1 MDNVFDVI
9 VVGGGHAGVEAAR
22 STALRGFKTALIT
35 LNRKMIANMPCNPH
49 IGGSAKGIVV
59 REIDALGGLMGV
71 AADHRPLQMKMLN
84 TGKGPGVQ
92 CLRSQ
97 QDKRGYPDFV
107 QSVLSALPNLFIIED
122 EVKALSCVDKR
133 VNGVFA
139 SKSGF
144 LQGKIVIL
152 TTGTYLDSTIISG
165 TSAYPGGPDGEES
178 SIGLAASLNALG
190 VKTFRLKTGTP
201 PRLDKKTIDFSKA
214 EIQLGSDEPLRF
226 SYSTNHYTP
235 LAEQLPCYLIY
246 TTPATIELIKE
257 NLDQS
262 ALFNGLIN
270 SSGPRYCPSIESK
283 VVRFADKP
291 RHQLFL
297 EPEFADGDSF
307 YLQGFSTGMPH
318 ELQEAMVHTLPG
330 LEHAKLLKY
339 AYQIEYEALCPLQF
353 DATMKVKG
361 VEGLYCAGQICGTSG
376 YEEAAG
382 LGLMAGINAG
392 NELLGL
398 PKFIL
403 SREEAYIGVMIDDL
417 VTKGADEPY
426 RLLTSRAEHRLLL
439 RHDNADARLTE
450 YGHRFGLIDEE
461 RYQAYKRKMARIDE
475 AIAILKEDLVDDREG
490 LNAYLIENGFPAT
503 NQGFHGIDILKRPH
517 FSFARL
523 APLMTR
529 LSCLALDYDE
539 VLSVETK
546 VKYEGYI
553 AKEEASIESSRKKE
567 SMALS
572 PSIDYL
578 HMDGLRLEARQKLDQ
593 VRPLSIGEASR
604 IPGVN
609 PADVAILLLKLKEK
623 NHG

>member
-35 LNRKMIANMPCNPH
+35 LNGKMIANMPCNPH

-122 EVKALSCVDKR
+122 EVKALSYVDKR

-139 SKSGF
+139 SKSGL

-214 EIQLGSDEPLRF
+214 EIQIGSDEPLRF

-567 SMALS
+567 SMVLS

>member
-107 QSVLSALPNLFIIED
+107 QSVLSTLPNLFIIED
-122 EVKALSCVDKR
+122 EVKALSYVDKR

-201 PRLDKKTIDFSKA
+201 PRLDKQTIDFSKA

-339 AYQIEYEALCPLQF
+339 AYQIEYEALRPLQF

>member
-122 EVKALSCVDKR
+122 EVKALSYVDKR

-139 SKSGF
+139 SKSGL

-246 TTPATIELIKE
+246 TAPATIELIKE

-553 AKEEASIESSRKKE
+553 AKEEASIESGRKKE

>member
-122 EVKALSCVDKR
+122 EVKALSYVDKR

-235 LAEQLPCYLIY
+235 LAE
-246 TTPATIELIKE
+246 KE

>member
-122 EVKALSCVDKR
+122 EVKALSYVDKR

-353 DATMKVKG
+353 DASMKVKG

-461 RYQAYKRKMARIDE
+461 RYQAFKRKMARIDE

-523 APLMTR
+523 APLMKR

>member
-107 QSVLSALPNLFIIED
+107 QSVLSAIPNLFIIED
-122 EVKALSCVDKR
+122 EVKALSYVDKR

-139 SKSGF
+139 SKSCF

-330 LEHAKLLKY
+330 LEQAKLLKY

>member
-122 EVKALSCVDKR
+122 EVKALSYVDKR

-139 SKSGF
+139 SKSGL

-226 SYSTNHYTP
+226 SYSTSHYTP

-353 DATMKVKG
+353 DASMKVKG

>member
-122 EVKALSCVDKR
+122 EVKALSYVDKR

-353 DATMKVKG
+353 DASMKVKG

-450 YGHRFGLIDEE
+450 YGYRFGLIDEE

>member
-122 EVKALSCVDKR
+122 EVKALSYVDKR

-382 LGLMAGINAG
+382 LGLMAGINVG

-450 YGHRFGLIDEE
+450 YGYRFGLIDEE

-553 AKEEASIESSRKKE
+553 AKEEASIESGRKKE